1 MYHVPWPMTLDRA
14 ALVSWGLCFSSIT
27 IAFNVLE
34 PTDLDA
40 QAAT

>member
-1 MYHVPWPMTLDRA
+1 MTLDRV

-34 PTDLDA
+34 PTDLDV